1 MAKKKQEEAPA
12 GAPAWMAT
20 FSDLM
25 NLLLCFFV
33 LLFSMSTI
41 EEEKLQA
48 AISSI
53 TSAFSIMDAPVGNL
67 LSEGNLVSMGITQ
80 LPDFAN
86 YFGDTM
92 SQGSE
97 KAGDNSEAHENKTN
111 EGINDSTGGQEG
123 RDQNSGKDDESTP
136 GGSQGDQDQQN
147 PADQDADKD
156 KKDNDDQEN
165 PGAQDEKSE
174 EEEAQDLLAEKAL
187 EESEKMA
194 EAMLE
199 KAKEYGIQDLLDID
213 FNGQYVRYTLNGALL
228 FESGKSEVRSEA
240 KPMMKKLARILSA
253 YSAYL
258 IEIEGHTDNVPI
270 HSSKYESNM
279 VLSMY
284 RALSVSDFILDNSKL
299 DPANVYA
306 SGRGEYSPIATNDT
320 PEGRARNRRVEI
332 KIYNSYS
339 SDKLQD

>member
-1 MAKKKQEEAPA
+1 MAKKKEDPAPA
-12 GAPAWMAT
+12 GSPAWMAT

-67 LSEGNLVSMGITQ
+67 MSEGNLVSMGITQ

-86 YFGDTM
+86 YFGDTI
-92 SQGSE
+92 SQGKE
-97 KAGDNSEAHENKTN
+97 EAGDNSQAHETRTD
-111 EGINDSTGGQEG
+111 EGVSDDPGGQEG
-123 RDQNSGKDDESTP
+123 TDHNNGQNDNDQQTP
-136 GGSQGDQDQQN
+136 GASQGEEDQRDR
-147 PADQDADKD
+147 DE
-156 KKDNDDQEN
+156 QEN
-165 PGAQDEKSE
+165 PGASTEESDEQ
-174 EEEAQDLLAEKAL
+174 EAQDLLDEKAL

-199 KAKEYGIQDLLDID
+199 KAKEYGIQDLIDID
-213 FNGQYVRYTLNGALL
+213 FNGQYVRYSLNGALL
-228 FESGKSEVRSEA
+228 FESGKSEVRQEA
-240 KPMMKKLARILSA
+240 KPLMKKLARILSA

-270 HSSKYESNM
+270 HSAKYESNM

-284 RALSVSDFILDNSKL
+284 RALSVSEFILDHSKL
-299 DPANVYA
+299 DPANVYS
-306 SGRGEYSPIATNDT
+306 SGRGEYDPIADNDT
-320 PEGRARNRRVEI
+320 PEGRTRNRRVEI

-339 SDKLQD
+339 SDKLKE